1 MRVSW
6 TRKDT
11 VQTDQTEEAL
21 SVVIVV
27 IIIEE
32 MSVTSKLSIVLVVLV
47 AFIAYL
53 VKVHPDIIV
62 VVLPQ
67 YLDGYFV
74 RWLYARDKTNG
85 IASGHIPMT
94 TKILPQKISVENLAD
109 IIHKDAF
116 PIHVKK
122 VVDID
127 EDAAMNAL
135 IEANTGRSLRLFSYA
150 NWTEPHFSP
159 SCSKTR
165 QSRTAPFDDYARSH
179 LLANNSE
186 NHSYDYAGFEAITD
200 ADTLLKMTNI
210 DWSKIGSYKQ
220 NNLFTSNFP
229 HEILTAPFHCAPID
243 SISMQL
249 LGSKTWLFVSPEDLN
264 RFPNVPLPTSFNLPM
279 TDEELLS
286 KIKNIY
292 VVKAE
297 PGDLIY
303 FGPNWCHAVYT
314 SEGRNL
320 MFTLR
325 YNAQKKLRDLPTLLL
340 YKIVYR
346 FKTRQFAGLPQD
358 NAKMFPILYDDLNGY
373 FSNCGVSDTLQKI
386 YDNVMHYL

>member
-1 MRVSW
+1 
-6 TRKDT
+6 
-11 VQTDQTEEAL
+11 
-21 SVVIVV
+21 
-27 IIIEE
+27 
-32 MSVTSKLSIVLVVLV
+32 MSVKSKLSMVLVVVV
-47 AFIAYL
+47 ALIAYL
-53 VKVHPDIIV
+53 VKVHPDFV
-62 VVLPQ
+62 VIVLPK
-67 YLDGYFV
+67 YADGYFV
-74 RWLYARDKTNG
+74 RWLHSRDRVNG
-85 IASGHIPMT
+85 KASGSIPMA
-94 TKILPQKISVENLAD
+94 TKILPHKISPENLSD
-109 IIHKDAF
+109 ILNPNSF
-116 PIHVKK
+116 PIHVKRA
-122 VVDID
+122 VEID
-127 EDAAMNAL
+127 EEAAMNEL
-135 IEANTGRSLRLFSYA
+135 IKANKGRSLRLFSYE
-150 NWTEPHFSP
+150 NWTEAHFSP
-159 SCSKTR
+159 SCSKARVT
-165 QSRTAPFDDYARSH
+165 TTVAFDDYANGH
-179 LLANNSE
+179 LVANASE

-200 ADTLLKMTNI
+200 ADTLLRMTNI
-210 DWSKIGSYKQ
+210 DWSKIGTYKQ

-249 LGSKTWLFVSPEDLN
+249 LGSKTWFFVSPEDLD

-325 YNAQKKLRDLPTLLL
+325 YFPGREKLRRALPFLQYLKIL
-340 YKIVYR
+340 YR
-346 FKTRQFAGLPQD
+346 LFTRQFAGLPQD

-373 FSNCGVSDTLQKI
+373 FSDCGASETLQKI
-386 YDNVMHYL
+386 YDNVMHWM